1 MTSLFFTLNEYI
13 STSCIK
19 SNLVKGVNLTIA
31 SLTIDK
37 RRDIFD
43 INPINKIESFTMTK
57 NFKKIQNN
65 AKIVIITKFSYYNKN
80 KIFVI

>member
-65 AKIVIITKFSYYNKN
+65 AKIVIITMQ
-80 KIFVI
+80 